1 MNSRERRNFLLQEL
15 QEAKAVYVRELAQRL
30 EVSDMTILL
39 DLHRLADMNIV
50 TLVHGG
56 AVLNEGTAAL
66 ANVSAR
72 SLRMTKEKNAIA
84 EFCAGLI
91 KEGNAIYL
99 DTGSTNI
106 EIAEELKNRQN
117 IAVLSHSLPIH
128 NILSANDK
136 LQLIAMP
143 GFYRSSPH
151 GFFGDLTCRMIK
163 NFRIDIAFLGIC
175 SIDASG
181 IMSPDFDD
189 QAVKLALLERANKKV
204 VVFDHTKIN
213 HLSFIQVC
221 NLKDIDM
228 PGTDKQADKKFLTAA
243 EKQGVEIVQV

>member
-1 MNSRERRNFLLQEL
+1 MNSRERRHFLLQEL
-15 QEAKAVYVRELAQRL
+15 QIVKTVYVHELALQL
-30 EVSDMTILL
+30 KVSDMTIRR

-50 TLVHGG
+50 TLIHGG
-56 AVLNEGTAAL
+56 AVFNEGTAAL
-66 ANVSAR
+66 ATVNAR

-84 EFCAGLI
+84 EFCANLI
-91 KEGNAIYL
+91 NEGNAIYL
-99 DTGSTNI
+99 DTGSTNA

-136 LQLIAMP
+136 LQLITMP
-143 GFYRSSPH
+143 GLYRNSPH

-163 NFRIDIAFLGIC
+163 NFRIDIAFLGVS
-175 SIDASG
+175 SIDATG

-189 QAVKLALLERANKKV
+189 QAVKLALLECARKKI

-213 HLSFIQVC
+213 HLSFMQVC
-221 NLKDIDM
+221 SLKDVDM
-228 PGTDKQADKKFLTAA
+228 LITDKKADHTFIAA
-243 EKQGVEIVQV
+243 AQKQGVKIVQV

>member
-1 MNSRERRNFLLQEL
+1 MKKKCGYKKCKHDGIVNTD
-15 QEAKAVYVRELAQRL
+15 
-30 EVSDMTILL
+30 SD
-39 DLHRLADMNIV
+39 DCVEENGKYYHRDC
-50 TLVHGG
+50 
-56 AVLNEGTAAL
+56 
-66 ANVSAR
+66 
-72 SLRMTKEKNAIA
+72 LREKNAIA

-163 NFRIDIAFLGIC
+163 NFRIDIAFLGIS

-189 QAVKLALLERANKKV
+189 QAVKLALLERAN
-204 VVFDHTKIN
+204 T
-213 HLSFIQVC
+213 LSF
-221 NLKDIDM
+221 LRF
-228 PGTDKQADKKFLTAA
+228 ASFS
-243 EKQGVEIVQV
+243 